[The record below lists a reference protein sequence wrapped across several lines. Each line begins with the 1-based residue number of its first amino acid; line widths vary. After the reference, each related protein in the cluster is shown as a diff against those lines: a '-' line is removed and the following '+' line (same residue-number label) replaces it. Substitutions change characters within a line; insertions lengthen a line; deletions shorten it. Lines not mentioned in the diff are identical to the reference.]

1 MIGFIFTL
9 TLRQLLS
16 RRSTLLMAGLA
27 AVPVLL
33 ALVYRLSD
41 PDNDPERW
49 TARVLFFGL
58 TVTAVL
64 PLTALLFGTSVLGDE
79 LEDGTAVYLLTKPI
93 KRWQILLPKLAA
105 AWVVTAAMLV
115 TSTVASGLLAL
126 EGNGDAS
133 MVIGFAVAVAV
144 GALAYACVFVLLSVI
159 TTRALIM
166 GLIYV
171 FLWEGAITG
180 IFHGTRYLSIRHYT
194 IGLADWLGDVQPS
207 AFVAYLSGTT
217 ALVMTAI
224 TIVIAVV
231 MAVRKLEEIE
241 VRETT

>member
-1 MIGFIFTL
+1 
-9 TLRQLLS
+9 
-16 RRSTLLMAGLA
+16 MAGLA

-58 TVTAVL
+58 IVTAVL

-105 AWVVTAAMLV
+105 AWLVTAAMLV

-126 EGNGDAS
+126 EGNGDAN
-133 MVIGFAVAVAV
+133 MVIGFAVAVAI
-144 GALAYACVFVLLSVI
+144 GALAYSCIFVLLSVI

-166 GLIYV
+166 GLVYV

-194 IGLADWLGDVQPS
+194 IGLADWLGDVHPS
-207 AFVAYLSGTT
+207 AFEAYLSGTT

-224 TIVIAVV
+224 TIVCAVV
-231 MAVRKLEEIE
+231 IAVRKLEEIE